1 MKIVSFVALL
11 VLSLLWSAC
20 SSSKNGASKSTANNI
35 AAQASSGNEVDFVLA
50 SSFCL
55 DTDSSIVHFK
65 TKGLTAIEF
74 ELINRW
80 GVSIIKTIGPEFIPS
95 RIFPSPPAAMEPLS
109 QLNWRLSYTS
119 SAGKPLLY
127 TGTLLYLNAKCK
139 Q

>member
-1 MKIVSFVALL
+1 MKIVMVVALM

-20 SSSKNGASKSTANNI
+20 SSSKNGAAKSVANI
-35 AAQASSGNEVDFVLA
+35 PAAQASSGNEVDFILA

-80 GVSIIKTIGPEFIPS
+80 GVSIIKTMGPEFIPS
-95 RIFPSPPAAMEPLS
+95 RIFPAPPAAMEPLS
-109 QLNWRLSYTS
+109 QLNWRLSYIS
-119 SAGKPLLY
+119 STGKPVLY
-127 TGTLLYLNAKCK
+127 AGTLLYQNVKCK
-139 Q
+139 R